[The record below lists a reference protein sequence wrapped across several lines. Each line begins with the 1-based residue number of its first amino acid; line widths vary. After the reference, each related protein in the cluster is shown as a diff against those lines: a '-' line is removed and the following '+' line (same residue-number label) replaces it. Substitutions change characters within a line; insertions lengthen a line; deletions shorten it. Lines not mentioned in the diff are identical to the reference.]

1 MEIKTA
7 ENTERGDGFKDKVD
21 IADVCLQELCIE
33 KKDSILEQRNVVAAK
48 NLNWNKVHLKVKSN
62 SILITNVNVIRLTES
77 DSTGINDDKGSG
89 QNKD

>member
-1 MEIKTA
+1 MFAYK
-7 ENTERGDGFKDKVD
+7 NYVLK
-21 IADVCLQELCIE
+21 

-89 QNKD
+89 QNKDQFVAPLKKNTKKSLVSAN

>member
-1 MEIKTA
+1 MFAYKNYVLKKKIQFLNKEML
-7 ENTERGDGFKDKVD
+7 
-21 IADVCLQELCIE
+21 LQ
-33 KKDSILEQRNVVAAK
+33 QK

>member
-1 MEIKTA
+1 MFAYKNYVLKKKIQFLNKEML
-7 ENTERGDGFKDKVD
+7 
-21 IADVCLQELCIE
+21 LQ
-33 KKDSILEQRNVVAAK
+33 QK

-89 QNKD
+89 QNKDQFVAPLKKNTKKSLVSAN

>member
-1 MEIKTA
+1 MYW
-7 ENTERGDGFKDKVD
+7 
-21 IADVCLQELCIE
+21 
-33 KKDSILEQRNVVAAK
+33 KKRFNSWTRKCCCSKKPELEQSPFK
-48 NLNWNKVHLKVKSN
+48 SESN